1 MGKMQQLIMIIKKII
16 KEENEKNVHLR
27 GGKGYGA
34 SHPYPV
40 KSEPLP
46 IYGEIVI
53 NDQVEKDE
61 EPVKISKAFKKD

>member
-1 MGKMQQLIMIIKKII
+1 MEKIQQLVRIIRKIM

-40 KSEPLP
+40 KSDPLP
-46 IYGEIVI
+46 VYGEIVI
-53 NDQVEKDE
+53 DDQIEKE
-61 EPVKISKAFKKD
+61 EKPVKISKAFKKE

>member
-61 EPVKISKAFKKD
+61 EPVKISKAFKKE